1 MWNHA
6 SNRGDSSSLLCKA
19 GNVPHFL
26 LKHIVSN
33 RRGPDGCYFNPKLMD
48 LGRFS
53 YKDLKKL
60 LILSLIQRGFRRMR
74 QILNCTPG
82 TEVLFAQALLKSPL
96 CPFSKVFFLLIF
108 LSFKQGRFWACQ
120 QEWSPCICCN
130 ITKGTNS
137 PDLGI
142 YILPPQSQPTCF
154 SLTQD
159 LFMLHSWLLH
169 SSEELLFLIQEIP
182 NNTETMSLHLDYN
195 IYKGMGMVFLST
207 WHYWDNFKG
216 QISQLAQVLLWKHIW
231 QEVKK
236 GQALDKV
243 SIHPGDATW
252 VSWEVPLPGP
262 GCPPCFQTEMNHLLW
277 FRRCRRSR
285 TGVVRRARSG
295 TSVWT
300 TQLRIASESC

>member
-1 MWNHA
+1 MSTAANFPLTACETLNFRLQKLLLFLVRKILAQKLIAEINLYGAISRMRLPEMDHWLCSTICMLNPLEQKIFARAVSLKSHRFLNSNKKTGGKGQQWETWMWNHA
-6 SNRGDSSSLLCKA
+6 SSRGDSPSLLCKA

-53 YKDLKKL
+53 YKGFKKL
-60 LILSLIQRGFRRMR
+60 LILSLVQRGFRRTR
-74 QILNCTPG
+74 QTLNCKPG
-82 TEVLFAQALLKSPL
+82 TEVLFAQDLPKSPL
-96 CPFSKVFFLLIF
+96 CPFSKVLFPLFF

-159 LFMLHSWLLH
+159 LFMLRSWLLH

-195 IYKGMGMVFLST
+195 IYKGMGMF
-207 WHYWDNFKG
+207 F
-216 QISQLAQVLLWKHIW
+216 
-231 QEVKK
+231 
-236 GQALDKV
+236 
-243 SIHPGDATW
+243 
-252 VSWEVPLPGP
+252 
-262 GCPPCFQTEMNHLLW
+262 
-277 FRRCRRSR
+277 
-285 TGVVRRARSG
+285 
-295 TSVWT
+295 
-300 TQLRIASESC
+300 